1 MHLEPDGM
9 LFFSF
14 RYFSC
19 SLLLSLQADYNRK
32 MAKNDKNKPNWRD
45 KYRFSIYNDTTFE
58 EVWRII
64 LTRYNAFLLITFLV
78 LFIVGATTCLIA
90 FTNIR
95 EFIPGYPD
103 VRMRRNILMD
113 AIRLDSLEK
122 ELELRDKY
130 FASLNAVISGHAP
143 AESISPRDSSRR
155 NIPVKFSSLPEEQAL
170 KSQVERDEKFTLSP
184 GARSVENATLA
195 SLHFFPPV
203 KGVVTGKFDLR
214 TKHYAT
220 DIVTRAKSP
229 VMAALDGTVI
239 FTGWTMETGYVIEIQ
254 HSDNIVTVYKHN
266 SSLFKEAGDVVRAG
280 EAISIVGDSG
290 ELYTSGP
297 HLHFEI
303 WYKGTPLDPEKHVFF

>member
-1 MHLEPDGM
+1 
-9 LFFSF
+9 
-14 RYFSC
+14 
-19 SLLLSLQADYNRK
+19 
-32 MAKNDKNKPNWRD
+32 
-45 KYRFSIYNDTTFE
+45 
-58 EVWRII
+58 
-64 LTRYNAFLLITFLV
+64 V
-78 LFIVGATTCLIA
+78 LFIIGATTSLIA

-103 VRMRRNILMD
+103 VRMKRNIHMD
-113 AIRLDSLEK
+113 AIRLDSLEH

-130 FASLNAVISGHAP
+130 FASLNAVISGRQP
-143 AESISPRDSSRR
+143 AESISPRDTTRKY
-155 NIPVKFSSLPEEQAL
+155 NPVKFSSLPEDQAL
-170 KSQVERDEKFTLSP
+170 RNQVEKEEKFSLSLGP
-184 GARSVENATLA
+184 RSPEGTSLA
-195 SLHFFPPV
+195 SMHFFPPV

-220 DIVTRAKSP
+220 DIVTRPKSP

-254 HSDNIVTVYKHN
+254 HSDNLVTVYKHN
-266 SSLFKEAGDVVRAG
+266 SALFKEPGDMVKAG
-280 EAISIVGDSG
+280 EAISVVGDSG